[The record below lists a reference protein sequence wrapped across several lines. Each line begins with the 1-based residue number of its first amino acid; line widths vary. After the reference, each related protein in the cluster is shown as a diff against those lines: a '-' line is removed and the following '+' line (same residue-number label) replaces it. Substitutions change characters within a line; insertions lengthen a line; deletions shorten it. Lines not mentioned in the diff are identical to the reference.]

1 MKLSCAFQPI
11 VNVADQAIF
20 SYEALVRGEN
30 GESAYEVISAV
41 SDEDLIEFD
50 QKARETAMKMAH
62 QLGIK
67 TAININF
74 LPRSIYNTDEYV
86 CKTLKFAEAHGFKP
100 SQLYLEVTEQEAIQE
115 QEKFVKLAN
124 EYHGL
129 GLNVAIDDFGAGYS
143 GLNLLA
149 EFPPDLVKLDIA
161 LIKAIHQNGPK
172 QTIVKAII
180 QVCFDLGIDLLAEG
194 VETVEEYRWLKNHGI
209 EIFQGFLFA
218 KPGLGKL
225 PKVNFPKL

>member
-1 MKLSCAFQPI
+1 M
-11 VNVADQAIF
+11 
-20 SYEALVRGEN
+20 
-30 GESAYEVISAV
+30 
-41 SDEDLIEFD
+41 
-50 QKARETAMKMAH
+50 
-62 QLGIK
+62 
-67 TAININF
+67 
-74 LPRSIYNTDEYV
+74 
-86 CKTLKFAEAHGFKP
+86 
-100 SQLYLEVTEQEAIQE
+100 TEQEAIQE

>member
-11 VNVADQAIF
+11 VDVSDQSIF

-30 GESAYEVISAV
+30 GESAYEVIS
-41 SDEDLIEFD
+41 SIKDDDLIEFD
-50 QKARETAMKMAH
+50 QKARETAIAMA
-62 QLGIK
+62 QKLGIT

-74 LPRSIYNTDEYV
+74 LPRSIYNTDEHV
-86 CKTLKFAEAHGFKP
+86 CKTLKFAQEHGFKP

-115 QEKFVKLAN
+115 QKKFVKLAN

-129 GLNVAIDDFGAGYS
+129 GLNIAIDDFGAGYS

-172 QTIVKAII
+172 QAIVKAII

-194 VETVEEYRWLKNHGI
+194 VETLEEYHWLKNHGV

-218 KPGLGKL
+218 KPGFEKL
-225 PKVNFPKL
+225 PEVNFPQL

>member
-11 VNVADQAIF
+11 VDVSDQTIF
-20 SYEALVRGEN
+20 SYEALVRGKN
-30 GESAYEVISAV
+30 GESAYEIIS
-41 SDEDLIEFD
+41 SIKDDNLIEFD
-50 QKARETAMKMAH
+50 QKARETAISMA
-62 QLGIK
+62 QKLEIT

-74 LPRSIYNTDEYV
+74 LPRSIYNNDQHV
-86 CKTLKFAEAHGFKP
+86 LKTLEFAQKHNFNP
-100 SQLYLEVTEQEAIQE
+100 SQLYLELTEQEAIQE
-115 QEKFVKLAN
+115 QEKFIKLAN

-129 GLNVAIDDFGAGYS
+129 GLNIAIDDFGAGYS

-172 QTIVKAII
+172 QAIVKAII

-194 VETVEEYRWLKNHGI
+194 VETIEEYRWLRNHGI

-218 KPGLGKL
+218 KPGFEKL
-225 PKVNFPKL
+225 PEINVPQL